1 MNKKTLQTVA
11 LFLVAT
17 LASVG
22 LVYSLIVYGG

>member
-17 LASVG
+17 LVSVG
-22 LVYSLIVYGG
+22 LVYNLVLYGG